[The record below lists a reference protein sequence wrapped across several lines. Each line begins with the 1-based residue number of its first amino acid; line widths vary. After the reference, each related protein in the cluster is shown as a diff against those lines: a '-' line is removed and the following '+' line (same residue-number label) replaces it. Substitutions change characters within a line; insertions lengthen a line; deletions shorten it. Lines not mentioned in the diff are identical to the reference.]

1 MEIVATSSLSFI
13 QSLISFLPEGGTFPQ
28 ELHDSAVILGGYL
41 ATVNAFLPVDT
52 AIACFT
58 LVYSVTIASWGTEDT
73 SSYSGSTADSSK
85 RTWRVSP

>member
-1 MEIVATSSLSFI
+1 MEIVATTSLTFI

-28 ELHDSAVILGGYL
+28 ELHDSAVILGGYF

-58 LVYSVTIASWGTEDT
+58 LVYSVTIASWVFRLLVRAVYFVRGTE
-73 SSYSGSTADSSK
+73 YNP
-85 RTWRVSP
+85 RPL